1 MECLSCKTTIES
13 ENDINRGICFKCHIK
28 GIRFG
33 FRATGF
39 GRANW
44 NGPTIREV
52 QRSYEDTPEFKSG
65 KISKVS
71 ERAEL
76 V

>member
-1 MECLSCKTTIES
+1 MECSSCKNTIES
-13 ENDINRGICFKCHIK
+13 DNDIKRGICFSCHVK

-44 NGPTIREV
+44 NGATIREV

-65 KISKVS
+65 KISKVPA
-71 ERAEL
+71 RAEL
-76 V
+76 I